1 MIATKTHR
9 HFAVAFAVAA
19 VTAALMLCL
28 PNAAWAAEE
37 SEPNDS
43 FATADSVSL
52 GQNMYGTSTRTRVSQ
67 GLLYSTLE
75 DDEDYYTINVPE
87 KGTYK
92 FTFAN
97 DDFGDKWR
105 EMYIE
110 MYNQYY
116 ERVASFSA
124 SLDTTRP
131 QSENLTLSKGVH
143 YVKAYVG
150 SEKQTHQYHFKLT
163 PVINKTSISKVTA
176 GKKAATVKFKKKVGS
191 SKYQVRY
198 SAKSSMKGAK
208 TVTVKKSAS
217 SVKIKKLKA
226 NKKYYFQVRV
236 VKTLDGKNFY
246 SGWSAKKSV
255 KVKR

>member
-1 MIATKTHR
+1 MIATKTRR
-9 HFAVAFAVAA
+9 HFSVAFATAA
-19 VTAALMLCL
+19 VAAALMLCL
-28 PNAAWAAEE
+28 PNSAWAAEE

-43 FATADSVSL
+43 FATADSARL
-52 GQNMYGTSTRTRVSQ
+52 GQNMYGTSTWTEVPH
-67 GLLYSTLE
+67 LLYSTFE
-75 DDEDYYTINVPE
+75 DDEDYYAINVPE

-105 EMYIE
+105 SLYIE

-143 YVKAYVG
+143 YVKAYVR

-176 GKKAATVKFKKKVGS
+176 GKKTATVKFKKKVGS

-198 SAKSSMKGAK
+198 ATKSSMKGAK

-236 VKTLDGKNFY
+236 VKTLDGKDFY
-246 SGWSAKKSV
+246 SGWSAKKTV

>member
-1 MIATKTHR
+1 MLTNKAHIRFATPIVILAIT
-9 HFAVAFAVAA
+9 AV
-19 VTAALMLCL
+19 LMLLL
-28 PNAAWAAEE
+28 PYHAWAAEE

-43 FATADSVSL
+43 FATADSARL
-52 GQNMYGTSTRTRVSQ
+52 GQNMYGTSTWTRVSH

-75 DDEDYYTINVPE
+75 DDEDYYAINVPE

-105 EMYIE
+105 SLYIE
-110 MYNQYY
+110 MYNQYH
-116 ERVASFSA
+116 ERVASFST

-131 QSENLTLSKGVH
+131 QSKNLTLSKGVH
-143 YVKAYVG
+143 YVKAYVQ
-150 SEKQTHQYHFKLT
+150 SEYQTHQYHFNLT
-163 PVINKTSISKVTA
+163 PVVNKTSISKVTA
-176 GKKAATVKFKKKVGS
+176 GKKAATVKFKKKIGS

-198 SAKSSMKGAK
+198 STKSSMKGAK

-236 VKTLDGKNFY
+236 VKTMDGKDFY